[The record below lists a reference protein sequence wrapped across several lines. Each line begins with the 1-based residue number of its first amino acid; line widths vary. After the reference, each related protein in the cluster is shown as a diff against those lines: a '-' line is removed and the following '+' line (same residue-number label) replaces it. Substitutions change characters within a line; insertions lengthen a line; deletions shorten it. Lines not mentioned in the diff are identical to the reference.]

1 MYANFVSFTL
11 GPGKRSVADKLV
23 AQFDPAIRARE
34 GFKTVTFLADDTAG
48 QYGALVVFNSQQA
61 AQATFETLFPRLEA
75 ALEGIAQAYCPCSV
89 IERDDRRFV
98 RDHQTEDE
106 Q

>member
-1 MYANFVSFTL
+1 MYANLVSFTL

-48 QYGALVVFNSQQA
+48 QYKALVVFDSQQA
-61 AQATFETLFPRLEA
+61 AQATWKALFPRLEA
-75 ALEGIAQAYCPCSV
+75 ALEGIVQGSASRALFEVLEP
-89 IERDDRRFV
+89 
-98 RDHQTEDE
+98 
-106 Q
+106 